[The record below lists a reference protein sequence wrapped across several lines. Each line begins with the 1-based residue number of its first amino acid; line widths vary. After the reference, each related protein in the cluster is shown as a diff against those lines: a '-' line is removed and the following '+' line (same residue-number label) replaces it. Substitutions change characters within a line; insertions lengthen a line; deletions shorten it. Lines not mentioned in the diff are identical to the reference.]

1 MPTDD
6 TDILAAYQP
15 PTTLLQAVNLVL
27 GAIGQVPVASLASAD
42 ANVSSEKA
50 LNRLGEVL
58 GETLEEGWHFNTLPA
73 FTIMPNADGEIVVP
87 ANTLRA
93 EQAYFPGSWD
103 MDLVQHG
110 QRMFNRKKASYT
122 IGIPVNLNLTL
133 NMQFEQCPAACRW
146 YMTLRAARR
155 AAASTLVSST
165 AVQFTKADE
174 DIARLRWE
182 QADADTA
189 ARNLMSNPHIRRM
202 RRR

>member
-1 MPTDD
+1 MADL
-6 TDILAAYQP
+6 LAAYQP

-27 GAIGQVPVASLASAD
+27 GAIGQVPVASLESSD
-42 ANVSSEKA
+42 TNVSAEMA
-50 LNRLGEVL
+50 LNRIGEVL
-58 GETLEEGWHFNTLPA
+58 RETLEEGWHFNTLPG
-73 FTIMPNADGEIVVP
+73 FTIVPDASGEIIVP
-87 ANTLRA
+87 PNTLRA
-93 EQAYFPGSWD
+93 EMAYFPGSWD
-103 MDLVQHG
+103 VDLVQHG
-110 QRMFNRKKASYT
+110 NKMFNRKNASYT

-146 YMTLRAARR
+146 YMALRAARR
-155 AAASTLVSST
+155 AAAGTLVSTT

-182 QADADTA
+182 QADSDTA